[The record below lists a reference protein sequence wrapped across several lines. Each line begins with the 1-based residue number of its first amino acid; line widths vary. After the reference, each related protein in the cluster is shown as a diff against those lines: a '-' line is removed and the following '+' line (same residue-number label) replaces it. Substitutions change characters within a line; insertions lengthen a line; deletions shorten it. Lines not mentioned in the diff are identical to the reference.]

1 MTSQRDA
8 EARSSHPAPPTQ
20 VRVGSAVGLIQAA
33 VGFVY
38 AGILLVRQ
46 AVGARDESIVTD
58 GQGSMDWVAAGT
70 AVFFIIVFGAVAI
83 GAIGMLRGRMRRARG
98 PVAIFQILLVPMAF
112 SMFSAGA
119 WLLGGL
125 SLASALVCLVALF
138 SRPAIEWAQERYDE
152 E

>member
-1 MTSQRDA
+1 
-8 EARSSHPAPPTQ
+8 
-20 VRVGSAVGLIQAA
+20 
-33 VGFVY
+33 
-38 AGILLVRQ
+38 
-46 AVGARDESIVTD
+46 
-58 GQGSMDWVAAGT
+58 
-70 AVFFIIVFGAVAI
+70 
-83 GAIGMLRGRMRRARG
+83 MRRARG